1 MIYYQKNL
9 QIQKM
14 KESKNK
20 KKIIIKIQKNKKLNG
35 KLSPSLP
42 VITERFAEW
51 IFLKVINLYAVHKR
65 LILD

>member
-1 MIYYQKNL
+1 
-9 QIQKM
+9 M

>member
-20 KKIIIKIQKNKKLNG
+20 KNNNKDTEKQKAKWQIKSFFTSNYREICRMDFFK
-35 KLSPSLP
+35 S
-42 VITERFAEW
+42 
-51 IFLKVINLYAVHKR
+51 
-65 LILD
+65 D